1 MRTTLTA
8 RLHVSRA
15 GRGRLR
21 WLDEAGTGPW
31 AVPTPPRLR
40 ECSMFSDT
48 RATTVVSDAHMS
60 STSLV
65 FARLAR
71 S

>member
-1 MRTTLTA
+1 
-8 RLHVSRA
+8 
-15 GRGRLR
+15 
-21 WLDEAGTGPW
+21 
-31 AVPTPPRLR
+31 
-40 ECSMFSDT
+40 MFSDT

>member
-1 MRTTLTA
+1 LLTIGSGTCSPSGS
-8 RLHVSRA
+8 SRF
-15 GRGRLR
+15 
-21 WLDEAGTGPW
+21 D
-31 AVPTPPRLR
+31 LR

-48 RATTVVSDAHMS
+48 RATTVVRHAHMS

-65 FARLAR
+65 FARLAG